1 MSLIEIS
8 IEQIIGAFE
17 PEKLQLVIYSVA
29 LFLVLL
35 SAFIIYK
42 IGQMKG
48 EVKIS
53 RMIRSGINQTWEQQ
67 KAIIQERYKDEAVAK
82 MFEKAGSPKWLSEVT
97 FKFTRDCFIIFQ
109 LIYFHGKWLFL
120 GGSYPIQ
127 AVSGIMLIGLVL
139 STRKGFPLEKLLV
152 YFEKIRNSK
161 KNRELYILYS
171 LLLNEY
177 TISGNKPTN
186 IYTLLRK
193 FRPHFKFLKPALDL
207 CTMHW
212 RRSTTYALET
222 FAREVGTS
230 QAKDLAG
237 ILADVDKLA
246 PEDAYTLLTNRYDH
260 FNTIRLEEFR
270 RRSKD
275 RGIIGYFVTFVPALS
290 ILFNFGYVYYLEY
303 KDLIGLLN
311 TSSL

>member
-1 MSLIEIS
+1 MIRQL
-8 IEQIIGAFE
+8 FD
-17 PEKLQLVIYSVA
+17 PESLQLLVYSVV
-29 LFLVLL
+29 LSLVIL
-35 SAFIIYK
+35 SAYIIYK

-48 EVKIS
+48 EAKIS
-53 RMIRSGINQTWEQQ
+53 RMIRSSINQTWEQQ
-67 KAIIQERYKDEAVAK
+67 KEIIRERYKDEAAAK
-82 MFEKAGSPKWLSEVT
+82 MFEKAGSPKWLTEVT
-97 FKFTRDCFIIFQ
+97 FKFIRDCFIIFQ
-109 LIYFHGKWLFL
+109 LIYFHGKWLLL

-127 AVSGIMLIGLVL
+127 AVLGILLLGLVL
-139 STRKGFPLEKLLV
+139 STRKGFPLEALLA

-193 FRPHFKFLKPALDL
+193 FRSHFKFLRPALDL

-212 RRSTTYALET
+212 RHSTSYALES
-222 FAREVGTS
+222 FVREVGTS

-237 ILADVDKLA
+237 ILADVDKIA
-246 PEDAYTLLTNRYDH
+246 PDDAYTLLTNRYDH
-260 FNTIRLEEFR
+260 FNSLRLEDFR
-270 RRSKD
+270 RRAKD

-303 KDLIGLLN
+303 KDLINLLN
-311 TSSL
+311 MTSL